1 MTTDLLSVASDIVNL
16 ALKSGATAADA
27 VAISSKSEEVTL
39 RHGTIENVERSES
52 QDVGL
57 RVFVGQSA
65 GLISGSVLSPDGLQ
79 RLVDRAI
86 AMAKLAPPDPFA
98 GLAEPKQL
106 AESFPDLDLVSLREL
121 SSAELQ
127 ALARRAEDTALA
139 IKGVTRSNGAS
150 AGTSWRDAAA
160 VASNGFSRRS
170 QRTSFGISASVVAGE
185 GTAMER
191 DGDGH
196 GAVHFE
202 DLESAEKIGKTAGER
217 AVARLNPRKIS
228 SQTAPIL
235 FDRRIATSLIG
246 HLLGAIN
253 GSAIARGTSFLKGD
267 LGKQLFKPN
276 VTIVDDPLRPRG
288 PASRPTDGEGLAARR
303 ANIID
308 KGVLTTWIL
317 DLRSARQLNLAPTGH
332 GLRGLASPPSPST
345 SNVHM
350 EAGARS
356 PAEMMKDF
364 KRGLLVTEFIGS
376 SINMVTGDYSRGC
389 SGFWIENG
397 EIAYPVSEVTIA
409 GNLRDMF
416 AGLEPASDLIF
427 RSAVNAPSCFLGEMT
442 IAGR

>member
-1 MTTDLLSVASDIVNL
+1 MTIDLLSVASDIVDL
-16 ALKSGATAADA
+16 SLKSGATSADA
-27 VAISSKSEEVTL
+27 MAISSKSEEVTL
-39 RHGTIENVERSES
+39 RHGIIENVERSES

-65 GLISGSVLSPDGLQ
+65 GLISGSVLSREGLQ

-86 AMAKLAPPDPFA
+86 AMARLAPPDPYA
-98 GLAEPKQL
+98 GLAEPNQL

-121 SSAELQ
+121 SATELQ
-127 ALARRAEDTALA
+127 ELARRAEDAALA
-139 IKGVTRSNGAS
+139 IDGVTRSIGAS
-150 AGTSWRDAAA
+150 TGASWRDAAV
-160 VASNGFSRRS
+160 VASNGFSRTS

-196 GAVHFE
+196 GALHFE
-202 DLESAEKIGKTAGER
+202 DLDSAEKIGRTAGER

-253 GSAIARGTSFLKGD
+253 GSAIARGTSFLKND
-267 LGKQLFKPN
+267 LGKSLFNAN
-276 VTIVDDPLRPRG
+276 VNIVDDPLRKRG
-288 PASRPTDGEGLAARR
+288 LASRPTDGEGLPTKRM
-303 ANIID
+303 NIID
-308 KGVLTTWIL
+308 KGLLTSWIL
-317 DLRSARQLNLAPTGH
+317 DLRSARQLKLPPTGH
-332 GLRGLASPPSPST
+332 GSRGLASPPSPST

-350 EAGARS
+350 DAGIRS
-356 PAEMMKDF
+356 PAEMMNDF
-364 KRGLLVTEFIGS
+364 KSGLLVTEFIGS

-416 AGLEPASDLIF
+416 AALEPANDLLF
-427 RSAVNAPSCFLGEMT
+427 RGAVNAPSCFLGEMT

>member
-1 MTTDLLSVASDIVNL
+1 MTTDLLSVASDIVDL
-16 ALKSGATAADA
+16 ALKSGATSADA
-27 VAISSKSEEVTL
+27 IAVSSRSEEVEL
-39 RHGTIENVERSES
+39 RHGVIENVERSES

-65 GLISGSVLSPDGLQ
+65 GLISGSVLARDGLQ
-79 RLVDRAI
+79 RLVERAI
-86 AMAKLAPPDPFA
+86 AMARLAPPDPFA
-98 GLAEPKQL
+98 GLAEKGQL
-106 AESFPDLDLVSLREL
+106 AESFPELDLVSSREL
-121 SSAELQ
+121 SSQELQ

-150 AGTSWRDAAA
+150 AGASARDMAV

-170 QRTSFGISASVVAGE
+170 QRTSFGISTSVVAGE

-196 GAVHFE
+196 GAIHFE
-202 DLESAEKIGKTAGER
+202 DLESPEKIGRTAGER

-235 FDRRIATSLIG
+235 FDRRISTSLIG

-253 GSAIARGTSFLKGD
+253 GGAIARGTSFLKDD
-267 LGKQLFKPN
+267 LGKSLFKPN
-276 VTIVDDPLRPRG
+276 ITIVDDPLRPRG
-288 PASRPTDGEGLAARR
+288 LTSRPADGEGLPARR
-303 ANIID
+303 MNIID
-308 KGVLTTWIL
+308 KGGLTTWIL
-317 DLRSARQLNLAPTGH
+317 DLRSARQLGLPPTGH
-332 GLRGLASPPSPST
+332 GARGLASPPSPST

-350 EAGARS
+350 EPGVRG
-356 PAEMMKDF
+356 PDEMMKDF
-364 KRGLLVTEFIGS
+364 GRGFLVTEFIGS

-409 GNLRDMF
+409 GNLRAMF
-416 AGLEPASDLIF
+416 AGLEPATDLIF
-427 RSAVNAPSCFLGEMT
+427 RGAVNAPSCFLGEMT

>member
-1 MTTDLLSVASDIVNL
+1 MTIDLLSVASDIVDL
-16 ALKSGATAADA
+16 SLKSGATSADA
-27 VAISSKSEEVTL
+27 MAISSKSEEVTL
-39 RHGTIENVERSES
+39 RHGIIENVERSES

-65 GLISGSVLSPDGLQ
+65 GLISGSVLSREGLQ

-86 AMAKLAPPDPFA
+86 AMARLAPPDPYA
-98 GLAEPKQL
+98 GLAEPNQL

-121 SSAELQ
+121 SATELQ
-127 ALARRAEDTALA
+127 ELARRAEDAALA
-139 IKGVTRSNGAS
+139 IDGVTRSIGAS
-150 AGTSWRDAAA
+150 TGASWRDAAV
-160 VASNGFSRRS
+160 VASNGFSRTS

-196 GAVHFE
+196 GALHFE
-202 DLESAEKIGKTAGER
+202 DLDSAEKIGRTAGER

-253 GSAIARGTSFLKGD
+253 GSAIARGTSFLKND
-267 LGKQLFKPN
+267 LGKSLFNAN
-276 VTIVDDPLRPRG
+276 VNIVDDPLRKRG
-288 PASRPTDGEGLAARR
+288 LASRPTDGEGLPTKRM
-303 ANIID
+303 NIID
-308 KGVLTTWIL
+308 KGVLTSWIL
-317 DLRSARQLNLAPTGH
+317 DLRSARQLKLPPTGH
-332 GLRGLASPPSPST
+332 GSRGLASPPSPST

-350 EAGARS
+350 DAGIRS
-356 PAEMMKDF
+356 PAEMMNDF
-364 KRGLLVTEFIGS
+364 KSGLLVTEFIGS

-416 AGLEPASDLIF
+416 AALEPANDLLF
-427 RSAVNAPSCFLGEMT
+427 RGAVNAPSCFLGEMT

>member
-16 ALKSGATAADA
+16 ALKSGATSADA
-27 VAISSKSEEVTL
+27 MAISSKSEEVTL
-39 RHGTIENVERSES
+39 RHGIIENVERSES

-65 GLISGSVLSPDGLQ
+65 GLISGSVLSRDGLQ

-86 AMAKLAPPDPFA
+86 AMAKLAPPDPYS
-98 GLAEPKQL
+98 GLADSDQL
-106 AESFPDLDLVSLREL
+106 AESFPDLDLLSSREL
-121 SSAELQ
+121 SSTELQ
-127 ALARRAEDTALA
+127 GLARRAEDTALA

-150 AGTSWRDAAA
+150 AGASWRDAAV
-160 VASNGFSRRS
+160 VASNGFSRKS
-170 QRTSFGISASVVAGE
+170 QRTSFGISASVVSGE

-196 GAVHFE
+196 GAIHFE

-217 AVARLNPRKIS
+217 TVARLNPRKIS

-253 GSAIARGTSFLKGD
+253 GGAIARGTSFLKND
-267 LGKQLFKPN
+267 LGKTLFGPSI
-276 VTIVDDPLRPRG
+276 TIVDDPLRLRG
-288 PASRPTDGEGLAARR
+288 LASRPSDGEGLPTKRM
-303 ANIID
+303 NIID
-308 KGVLTTWIL
+308 KGELTTWIL
-317 DLRSARQLNLAPTGH
+317 DLRSARQLKLPPTGH
-332 GLRGLASPPSPST
+332 GARGLASPPSPST

-350 EAGARS
+350 EVGARS

-397 EIAYPVSEVTIA
+397 EIAYPVSEVTVA
-409 GNLRDMF
+409 GNLRNMF
-416 AGLEPASDLIF
+416 AALEPANDLLF
-427 RSAVNAPSCFLGEMT
+427 RGAVNAPSCFLGEMT